1 MPNAELGEVFHPSVN
16 EEHSEK
22 TKNTE
27 KVSELQEKLRQGDR
41 KLYDWVKEHG
51 DKLPDWVPVVAP
63 LRDWM
68 MSEWRTAHG
77 MSFKENIETQQQY
90 SSTKEL
96 LTMYAKGKAEA
107 LWNQGRTALDIG
119 LLIGTQGS
127 GTVVEAAGGA
137 VVKKV
142 GTEVLESAGG
152 AVAKKAAGEVVEA
165 AGGKIAAEAVESKT
179 ANQVLERV
187 NDFLKKSGSEG
198 FEESLVEQIPGA
210 LQGLAGKLEAGK
222 GKEVAET
229 MAKLY
234 DKLAKNEITRKGMA
248 EWLKNNEQW
257 KELKSTAG
265 DESKRQEKIEDLKK
279 SASFES
285 IKGLFALKENP
296 SVEQKETTA
305 SV

>member
-51 DKLPDWVPVVAP
+51 DQLPDWVPVVAP

-68 MSEWRTAHG
+68 MTEWRTAHG

-119 LLIGTQGS
+119 LLIGTQGG
-127 GTVVEAAGGA
+127 GTVVEA
-137 VVKKV
+137 
-142 GTEVLESAGG
+142 AGG

-187 NDFLKKSGSEG
+187 NNFLKKSGSEG

-210 LQGLAGKLEAGK
+210 LQGLAGKLEVGK

-248 EWLKNNEQW
+248 EWLKNNDQW

>member
-1 MPNAELGEVFHPSVN
+1 MPNAELGEVFHPSIN

-68 MSEWRTAHG
+68 MTEWKTAHG
-77 MSFKENIETQQQY
+77 MSFKENVETQEKY

-119 LLIGTQGS
+119 LLIGTGGS
-127 GTVVEAAGGA
+127 GTVVEA
-137 VVKKV
+137 
-142 GTEVLESAGG
+142 AGG

-198 FEESLVEQIPGA
+198 FEESLVEQVPEA

-234 DKLAKNEITRKGMA
+234 DKLAKNEITKKGMA
-248 EWLKNNEQW
+248 EWLKNNDQW

-305 SV
+305 SL